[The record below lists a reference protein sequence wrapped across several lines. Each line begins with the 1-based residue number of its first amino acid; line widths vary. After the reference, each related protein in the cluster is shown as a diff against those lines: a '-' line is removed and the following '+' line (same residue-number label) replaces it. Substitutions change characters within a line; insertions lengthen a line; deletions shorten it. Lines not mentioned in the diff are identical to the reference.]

1 MSNYCEIFKNAK
13 NIAVVGISNN
23 PGRDSGLIA
32 NFLKSKG
39 YNVVGVNP
47 VQDDFDGIKVY
58 KTLKDVP
65 FKIDIVD
72 IFRRS
77 EFAEEIVDES
87 IEVGAK
93 VVWMQLGV
101 ENIHAQE
108 KALKAGLQVVM
119 NHCIAI
125 EYRKCNF

>member
-13 NIAVVGISNN
+13 NIAMVGISNK

-32 NFLKSKG
+32 NFLKSKE